1 MVTVVM
7 TTPAMMAS
15 DQFAESLI
23 ARRAGLDTVLGDWQ
37 AWGSGFGGQQAG
49 LTGYSRAG
57 IDSGAS
63 HASLESGHVG
73 GFANA
78 EFERWFVAGA
88 LSYAWHEFDFE
99 RVIQLGSTP
108 VVASSSTTGNGWAIK
123 GEARYDLLS
132 VQSGDTVYALSPL
145 FTLDATT
152 GDYDGFS
159 ETGAGLLNLTYVD
172 EHAYQAV
179 TGLGAEGR
187 YAARLGEA
195 EVEAGLRAVWQ
206 TLRGDRSIRTDATLS
221 LPGAAFQPASAA
233 LDANFVTLGTDARV
247 HLSDRIAAYIRYDTA
262 RGQNLIDHAGWAGL
276 TIRF

>member
-1 MVTVVM
+1 M
-7 TTPAMMAS
+7 
-15 DQFAESLI
+15 
-23 ARRAGLDTVLGDWQ
+23 
-37 AWGSGFGGQQAG
+37 
-49 LTGYSRAG
+49 
-57 IDSGAS
+57 
-63 HASLESGHVG
+63 ESGHVG

-123 GEARYDLLS
+123 AEARYELLS
-132 VQSGDTVYALSPL
+132 MQSGDTVYALSPL

-187 YAARLGEA
+187 YAARLAGA
-195 EVEAGLRAVWQ
+195 GVEAGLRVAWE
-206 TLRGDRSIRTDATLS
+206 TLRGDRSITTLATLPV
-221 LPGAAFQPASAA
+221 PGASFRPSAAA
-233 LDANFVTLGTDARV
+233 LDAHRIAAGADVRI
-247 HLSDRIAAYIRYDTA
+247 HLSDRISAHVRYDTI
-262 RGQNLIDHAGWAGL
+262 RGENLIEQAGWAGL
-276 TIRF
+276 SVRF